1 MFALAGRQKVAPIMF
16 IGNHM
21 TYRDIIVNDMQI
33 RVEAPDDINKFIAR
47 NESFSVSGHNCRGE
61 GGDFITEIEN
71 KHLKSHLPP
80 GVPTLK
86 HWVEAARNHEV

>member
-1 MFALAGRQKVAPIMF
+1 
-16 IGNHM
+16 M